1 MVKVYYY
8 QFEGDAGP
16 AALQSPLDVDGVG
29 IEPTRYYSQV
39 DSFLPYHKC
48 PAWAHKAKR
57 EFTIYSPRDITLDV
71 NFEDQSISSPNTD
84 IRRYVEPIKNWEVTG
99 TFQLHIPK
107 IYLWTDAKNVWV
119 EEKDC
124 GTTSRENNILLVGGW
139 WNLSE
144 WSRLGSF
151 AFDVVD
157 KTQPVVIKRGDPLYR
172 LAFYKENDLTAS
184 FEMVKATPTLE
195 QISMFEKRVNLKH
208 LIPHLSSKLMFGSRP
223 KCPFINPFRQ

>member
-1 MVKVYYY
+1 MIKIYYY

-16 AALQSPLDVDGVG
+16 SALQSPLDIDGVG
-29 IEPTRYYSQV
+29 IEPTRYYNEVS
-39 DSFLPYHKC
+39 SNLPYRKC

-57 EFTIYSPRDITLDV
+57 EFTIYAPRDLTLEIDFD
-71 NFEDQSISSPNTD
+71 NQSISSPNTNLQQ
-84 IRRYVEPIKNWEVTG
+84 YVEPIQNWEVTG

-107 IYLWTDAKNVWV
+107 IYLWTDTKNVWV

-124 GTTSRENNILLVGGW
+124 GITSRHNNFSLIGGW

-151 AFDVVD
+151 AFDIVD

-223 KCPFINPFRQ
+223 KCPFINPFRR